1 MKKMR
6 LAISALALMASAWFM
21 PVSAQNFVGKW
32 NAVVKNEMMGDM
44 KSVMTIT
51 KDEEDNYKASMGDMA
66 EIKAVYVNKDVITFQ
81 VSAMGFDLS
90 FSLTMTDE
98 NTLEGDIDVMG
109 NSLFVKAER
118 VIEEEEEKKE
128 E

>member
-6 LAISALALMASAWFM
+6 LAISAMALMASAWFM

-51 KDEEDNYKASMGDMA
+51 KDEEDNYKASMGDMT
-66 EIKAVYVNKDVITFQ
+66 EIKSVYVNKDVITFQ
-81 VSAMGFDLS
+81 VSAMGFDFS

-118 VIEEEEEKKE
+118 IIEEEEKKE

>member
-1 MKKMR
+1 MKKIR
-6 LAISALALMASAWFM
+6 LAISALALMASAWFV

-32 NAVVKNEMMGDM
+32 NAVVKNDMMGDM

-118 VIEEEEEKKE
+118 VIEEEEKKE